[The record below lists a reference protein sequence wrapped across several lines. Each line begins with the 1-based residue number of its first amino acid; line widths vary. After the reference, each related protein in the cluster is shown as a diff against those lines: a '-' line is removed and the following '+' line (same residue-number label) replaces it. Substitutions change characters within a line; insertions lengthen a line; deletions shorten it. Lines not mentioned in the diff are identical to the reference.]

1 MTPKIKLNDST
12 AYECSFCGLSSSGT
26 LYLDV
31 PGLSLSEALTTFSD
45 QNQVKTVVYSA
56 GDASIQYSGYT
67 NLIGIEYVL
76 DGASVRVSLRRP
88 YLTEGD
94 SQALEE
100 AKAEAAQYKTALELM
115 GINLEEVSES

>member
-31 PGLSLSEALTTFSD
+31 LGLSLSETLTIFSD

-100 AKAEAAQYKTALELM
+100 AKAEAAEYKAALELL
-115 GINLEEVSES
+115 GITTKEVTK

>member
-31 PGLSLSEALTTFSD
+31 PGLSLSEALTVFSD
-45 QNQVKTVVYSA
+45 KNQVKTVVYSA

-88 YLTEGD
+88 YLTD
-94 SQALEE
+94 SDEQALEG
-100 AKAEAAQYKTALELM
+100 AKAEAAEYKAALELL
-115 GINLEEVSES
+115 GIITEEVS